1 MLEEVVKLPLALVWV
16 GPNIKSTIPHT
27 IVVKL
32 KSHVLPILNGDI
44 IIETP
49 GCGSHQPTFEA
60 RKMINLD
67 TNDKRTYLRICVK
80 IL

>member
-1 MLEEVVKLPLALVWV
+1 MLKEVVKLPLVLVWV
-16 GPNIKSTIPHT
+16 GLNIKSTIPHT

-49 GCGSHQPTFEA
+49 GVGATSP
-60 RKMINLD
+60 L
-67 TNDKRTYLRICVK
+67 LRHGR
-80 IL
+80 